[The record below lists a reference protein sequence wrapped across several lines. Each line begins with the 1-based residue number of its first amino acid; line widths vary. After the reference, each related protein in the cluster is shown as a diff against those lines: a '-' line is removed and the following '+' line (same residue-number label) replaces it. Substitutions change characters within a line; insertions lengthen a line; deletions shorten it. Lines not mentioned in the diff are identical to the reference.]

1 MILKLWST
9 APPIA
14 ANMASTAEFS
24 ETVKRWMQKS
34 DSMEKSGFGIV
45 ILVAIVLVWIWLFLW
60 DRSRRLAKKVGIDRE
75 GLFTQLC
82 DLHNLSKTDRQLLQT
97 LAETQRIGQPALA
110 FVNPSLLLSF
120 AESDPGA
127 SAEVR
132 NLADRLF
139 GHALIEEIV
148 TQSGDRH

>member
-1 MILKLWST
+1 
-9 APPIA
+9 
-14 ANMASTAEFS
+14 
-24 ETVKRWMQKS
+24 
-34 DSMEKSGFGIV
+34 MEKSGFGIV

-120 AESDPGA
+120 AENDPGA